1 MQLLLKQL
9 GIDAERTT
17 GTFGVG
23 TSGVGPLEFR
33 GETPRRVE
41 IRLRYRAVFAYSLIL
56 AFVRFRDGVAGNGDV
71 APPGWT
77 CFLGVAAHIHSEMHW

>member
-17 GTFGVG
+17 GT
-23 TSGVGPLEFR
+23 SGVGPLEFR
-33 GETPRRVE
+33 GEAPRRVE

-56 AFVRFRDGVAGNGDV
+56 AFCAISGWGRGQRGRCPSQLDV
-71 APPGWT
+71 
-77 CFLGVAAHIHSEMHW
+77 FLGKIQ